1 MAGRK
6 SYRVI
11 VDWKDGE
18 VEDSDELIVY
28 SDSAA
33 NARRSA
39 YVVWTEANR
48 AAWPHCRIIRA
59 WILTDR
65 VLSDIA

>member
-1 MAGRK
+1 MARK
-6 SYRVI
+6 TYRVI

-28 SDSAA
+28 SDSVA
-33 NARRSA
+33 NARQTARLA
-39 YVVWTEANR
+39 WTAANR

-59 WILTDR
+59 WILTNR
-65 VLSDIA
+65 VLSEIA

>member
-1 MAGRK
+1 MARK
-6 SYRVI
+6 TYRVI

-33 NARRSA
+33 TAMRSA
-39 YVVWTEANR
+39 RIVWTEANR

-65 VLSDIA
+65 VLSGFA

>member
-1 MAGRK
+1 MARK
-6 SYRVI
+6 AYRVI
-11 VDWKDGE
+11 VDWRDGE

-28 SDSAA
+28 SYSATSA
-33 NARRSA
+33 RQTARRA
-39 YVVWTEANR
+39 WTAANR

-65 VLSDIA
+65 VLSEIA